1 MIQKKFNKISGLKVL
16 GVYREKKFSPGKIS
30 QDAAILDA
38 TLALLPDAAC
48 RVNTLQTEDLNDM
61 TPKPDLV
68 LSMAQSARAL
78 DFLDRWGKS
87 GVRIINSVQSV
98 RNCYRKALIRCL
110 QKAGI
115 PIPLSRIVKTR
126 ELKRYLLGN
135 TTDCWLKRGD
145 VHAMQSAD
153 VVRVKTETH
162 LSQALAHFRSQK
174 IEDILVQ
181 DHADGKVIKFYGV
194 GGDLFFHAY
203 EVDSGSVVAPKPD
216 RLVDVATRAALAAGL
231 DVYGGD
237 AVLTPSGTIVLID
250 LNDWPS
256 FSSCCTAAAQG
267 IATYIRTRLSA
278 KLQ

>member
-1 MIQKKFNKISGLKVL
+1 ML
-16 GVYREKKFSPGKIS
+16 GIYRENKFSPGKIS

-38 TLALLPDAAC
+38 TLAQLPDADY
-48 RVNTLQTEDLNDM
+48 RGNTLQPEDLNDM

-78 DFLDRWGKS
+78 DFLDRWEKS

-98 RNCYRKALIRCL
+98 RNCYRKAMIRCL
-110 QKAGI
+110 QEAGI
-115 PIPLSRIVKTR
+115 PMPPSRIVKTR
-126 ELKRYLLGN
+126 ELKRYLLGKPAC
-135 TTDCWLKRGD
+135 CWLKRGD

-174 IEDILVQ
+174 VEDILVQ
-181 DHADGKVIKFYGV
+181 DHVDGKVIKFYGV

-203 EVDSGSVVAPKPD
+203 EVDSGSVVSSKPD
-216 RLVDVATRAALAAGL
+216 NLVDVATRAALAAGL

-237 AVLTPSGTIVLID
+237 AVQTPTGAMVLID

-256 FSSCCTAAAQG
+256 FSLCCTAAAHG
-267 IATYIRTRLSA
+267 IATYINKRIYN
-278 KLQ
+278 Q